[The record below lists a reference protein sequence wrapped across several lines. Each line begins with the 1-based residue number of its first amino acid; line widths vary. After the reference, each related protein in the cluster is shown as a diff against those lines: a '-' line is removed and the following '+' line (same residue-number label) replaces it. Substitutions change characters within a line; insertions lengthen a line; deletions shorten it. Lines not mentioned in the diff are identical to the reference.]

1 MIREAKPEV
10 IRFKLNENDLEE
22 MADVVTRMEVTAGV
36 DIAQPGAFTIRN
48 HSFKTD
54 EPGAF
59 AIRNYNFSTKKPGAF
74 TIRNYRFSTR

>member
-1 MIREAKPEV
+1 MLKQAKPEV
-10 IRFKLNENDLEE
+10 IRFQLEADDLKE

-48 HSFKTD
+48 HTFNTSD
-54 EPGAF
+54 PGAF

-74 TIRNYRFSTR
+74 TIRNFRFTGR